1 MANAPVTVR
10 LSAEEK
16 KDYQQ
21 SAKKLGMSL
30 AELMRTGGGLLAG
43 FDRDF
48 WERLNSFSKAMNIPK
63 HLILERLVISWM
75 ARQIAKEHVFGKKPG
90 GEILYEFMVSSA
102 GPIQS
107 EVVLK
112 NLKKVFIQEYEQLKK
127 MKENILKS

>member
-16 KDYQQ
+16 KDYQE
-21 SAKKLGMSL
+21 SAKKLDMSL
-30 AELMRTGGGLLAG
+30 AELLRTGAGLLAG
-43 FDRDF
+43 FDRHF

-63 HLILERLVISWM
+63 HLVLERLVISWM
-75 ARQIAKEHVFGKKPG
+75 ARQMAKEYVFGKKPG

-112 NLKKVFIQEYEQLKK
+112 NLKKVFIQEYEQIKK
-127 MKENILKS
+127 AKENI